1 MEIKNDPSSDVKTN
15 KQTNKSEQACVNIC
29 LQTIFFLPNLKRY

>member
-1 MEIKNDPSSDVKTN
+1 MEIKNDPSSDVKK
-15 KQTNKSEQACVNIC
+15 KQTYKSEQACVNIC